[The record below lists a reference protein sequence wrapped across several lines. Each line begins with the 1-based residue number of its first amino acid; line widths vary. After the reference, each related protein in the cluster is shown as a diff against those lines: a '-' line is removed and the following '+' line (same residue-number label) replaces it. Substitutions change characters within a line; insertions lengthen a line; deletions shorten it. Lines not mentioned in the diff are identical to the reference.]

1 MTELDGGPLAL
12 ERLER
17 LSAGA
22 SEARLSAEATARMQA
37 SRQAVLKIVESGDVV
52 YGVSTGFGKLSDVT
66 VPRESLAQL
75 QLNLVRSHCCGVGEP
90 LSSEETRAMLV
101 LRANVLA
108 VGLSGARPELA
119 QALLDLLRA
128 DVLPV
133 VPSRGSVGASGD
145 LAPLAHVAL
154 TLIGEG
160 EAWWQGARTPASA
173 ALREAGLT
181 PVVLEAKEG
190 LALLNGTQAMVAVGG
205 LAVARASRLARTAD
219 VIGAMTL
226 EALLGTPAAFD
237 PRIHAARPHPGQAEV
252 AANLRRLMEGSQI
265 RESHRT
271 GDRRVQDA
279 YSLRC
284 MPQVHGAVRDAL
296 GYARRVVETETGS
309 ATDNPLVF
317 AETGEVVSGG
327 NFHGAPVA
335 AALDFAAI
343 AVADLASISER
354 RTERLV
360 NPDLSEGLPPFLTRD
375 AGTSSGFMI
384 AQVAAAALLAE
395 ARVLAHP
402 ASVDSVPTSAGKEDH
417 VSMGTTSALKL
428 RDSVGLVERVL
439 AIEALAAA
447 EGLDARAPLLPGT
460 VLREAHL
467 RLRSLAAPVTE
478 DRPLSGDIERVADA
492 LRSGLLDL

>member
-1 MTELDGGPLAL
+1 MTELDGAPLVL

-22 SEARLSAEATARMQA
+22 SEVRLSAEAKARMAA
-37 SRQAVLKIVESGDVV
+37 SRQTVLKIVEAGEVV

-90 LSSEETRAMLV
+90 LSAAETRAMLV

-119 QALLDLLRA
+119 AALLALLKA

-160 EAWWQGARTPASA
+160 EAWWNGARAPSSV
-173 ALREAGLT
+173 ALAEAGLA

-205 LAVARASRLARTAD
+205 LALARAARLARSAD

-252 AANLRRLMEGSQI
+252 AANLRRLMEGSEI
-265 RESHRT
+265 RESHRI

-343 AVADLASISER
+343 ALADLASISER

-360 NPDLSEGLPPFLTRD
+360 NPDLSEGLPPFLTRS

-447 EGLDARAPLLPGT
+447 EGLDARAPLVPGS

-467 RLRSLAAPVTE
+467 RVRSLAAPLTD

-492 LRSGLLDL
+492 LKSGLLDL

>member
-1 MTELDGGPLAL
+1 MTELDGGPLTL

-17 LSAGA
+17 LASAPG
-22 SEARLSAEATARMQA
+22 ELRLSDDARSRMRA
-37 SRQAVLKIVESGDVV
+37 SRATVERIVETGAVV

-66 VPRESLAQL
+66 VPRDSLARL
-75 QLNLVRSHCCGVGEP
+75 QLNLVRSHSCGVGDP
-90 LSSEETRAMLV
+90 LSAEETRAMLL

-119 QALLDLLRA
+119 EALLALLAA

-160 EAWWQGARTPASA
+160 EAWWRGARVPSA
-173 ALREAGLT
+173 VALAEAGLQ
-181 PVVLEAKEG
+181 PVALEVKEG
-190 LALLNGTQAMVAVGG
+190 LALLNGTQAMVAIGG
-205 LAVARASRLARTAD
+205 LALARAARLARTAD
-219 VIGAMTL
+219 VVGAMTL

-237 PRIHAARPHPGQAEV
+237 PRIHAARPHPGQSEV
-252 AANLRRLMEGSQI
+252 ASNLRRLLEGSDI
-265 RESHRT
+265 RESHRE
-271 GDRRVQDA
+271 GDPRVQDA

-284 MPQVHGAVRDAL
+284 MPQVHGAVRDAF
-296 GYARRVVETETGS
+296 GYARGKLEAETGS

-327 NFHGAPVA
+327 NFHGAPIA

-343 AVADLASISER
+343 ALADLASISER

-360 NPDLSEGLPPFLTRD
+360 NPDLSEGLPPFLTRQ

-395 ARVLAHP
+395 ARILAHP

-447 EGLDARAPLLPGT
+447 EGLDARLPLQPGT
-460 VLREAHL
+460 TLREAH
-467 RLRSLAAPVTE
+467 RRIRSLAAPVTE
-478 DRPLSGDIERVADA
+478 DRPLSGDIERLAGA